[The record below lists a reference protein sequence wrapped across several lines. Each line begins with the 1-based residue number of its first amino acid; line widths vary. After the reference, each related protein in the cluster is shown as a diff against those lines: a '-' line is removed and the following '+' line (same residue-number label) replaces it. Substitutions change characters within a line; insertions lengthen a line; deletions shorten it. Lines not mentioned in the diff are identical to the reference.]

1 MAHRQIRLGVM
12 KINGTKLKQLREDQ
26 VLTMRELAKKAGV
39 SVDAINRLEKNR
51 TGAQQTTIRKLA
63 KALDVE
69 PQELVK

>member
-1 MAHRQIRLGVM
+1 M